1 MRILLLAILVSFLTG
16 CSAAVVAAP
25 ATSVVALQPELSAA
39 VATVTVAGKV
49 TAGAEKTPL
58 PGIRVGAYPLE
69 SQHLRGEPP
78 FASALTAEDGLFS
91 LTLPSG
97 RYFFIAEGETL
108 YSFYGRNPVT
118 VTEAGLVGM
127 NLSLVE
133 RNPQLSTIKPLVET
147 GVLGH
152 VYADGKPVAGVVV
165 TVYTDLTSQLK
176 GQGLGMT
183 APTDEAGLFEAPL
196 PPGTYYLIARKRRSG
211 HFMGPLQAGDYFG
224 YFADNPVVVKSG
236 EVARVPLSL
245 IEVPEKVE
253 QLADSMF
260 GETSISG
267 RIVDAAGQPLAGLR
281 VLLYNDSLML
291 NRPLFVSQPS
301 AADGSYVISFPQG
314 GSYWL
319 AARSQLGGPP
329 LPGQFYG
336 RYLGSPDGSVQV
348 KNGQSLTKIELVA
361 EEMK

>member
-1 MRILLLAILVSFLTG
+1 MRILLLAIFVTFLSL
-16 CSAAVVAAP
+16 CAAALAAP
-25 ATSVVALQPELSAA
+25 ATSA
-39 VATVTVAGKV
+39 VATEPVAEGSVVTVAGKV
-49 TAGAEKTPL
+49 TVGADKTPVA
-58 PGIRVGAYPLE
+58 GIRVAAYPLE

-91 LTLPSG
+91 LAVPSG
-97 RYFFIAEGETL
+97 RYFFIAEGEKL
-108 YSFYGRNPVT
+108 FSFYGRNPVT
-118 VTEAGLVGM
+118 VTEAGLAGM

-133 RNPQLSTIKPLVET
+133 RNPQLATIQPLVET

-183 APTDEAGLFEAPL
+183 APTDEKGLFEAPL
-196 PPGTYYLIARKRRSG
+196 PPGTYYLIARKRKGG

-224 YFADNPVVVKSG
+224 YFADNPVVVREG
-236 EVARVPLSL
+236 EVARVPLAL

-253 QLADSMF
+253 QLSDSIF
-260 GETSISG
+260 GATSISG
-267 RIVDAAGQPLAGLR
+267 RIVDAAGQPLAGIR
-281 VLLYNDSLML
+281 VLLYDDPLML

-301 AADGSYVISFPQG
+301 GADGTYVISFPKG

-319 AARSQLGGPP
+319 AARDQLGGPP

-348 KNGQSLTKIELVA
+348 KIGESLTKIELVA